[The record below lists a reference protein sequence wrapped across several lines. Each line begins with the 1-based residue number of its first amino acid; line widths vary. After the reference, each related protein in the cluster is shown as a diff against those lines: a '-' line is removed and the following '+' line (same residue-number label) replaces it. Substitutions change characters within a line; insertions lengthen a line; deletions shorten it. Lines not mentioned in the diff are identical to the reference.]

1 MNDYQIGTISYRDK
15 KTNKFEISMPLLNK
29 NLNLNKKEFDK
40 LIEELKNFLL
50 NELFAYITKSEEL
63 NKRIHNENNSTNK

>member
-1 MNDYQIGTISYRDK
+1 MNNYQIGTISYRDK

-50 NELFAYITKSEEL
+50 NELFVYITKLEES
-63 NKRIHNENNSTNK
+63 NYKDT